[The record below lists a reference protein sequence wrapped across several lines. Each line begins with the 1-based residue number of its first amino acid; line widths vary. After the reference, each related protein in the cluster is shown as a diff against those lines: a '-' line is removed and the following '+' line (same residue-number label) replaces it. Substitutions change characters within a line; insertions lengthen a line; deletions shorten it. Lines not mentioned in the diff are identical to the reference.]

1 MRIAMFTETFLP
13 STDGIVTR
21 LRATLNYLEQEGHEV
36 LLFAPSGAP
45 SHYASATIVG
55 IPAMPFILYPE
66 KRYALP
72 LPRIGRA
79 IKRFQPDLIHAVN
92 PAFLGL
98 GGIYYAWRHHLPLI
112 ASYHTNVPAYARHYK
127 LNFLEPAL
135 WWYFRT
141 LHNRADMNLATSRAT
156 MNELEKQGFL
166 NLGLWERGV
175 DVEMFQQAKR
185 SSAMR
190 KRLAPNAGPSDPVLL
205 YVGRLAS
212 EKNIERIRPCL
223 DEFPNLHLAIVGDGP
238 YRRDLEQIF
247 AGTNAQFTGYMHGE
261 ELAEAYASAD
271 AFLFPS
277 TTETLGLVLFEAMAT
292 GLPVLAADSPPTR
305 EVLENGRAG
314 FIFDS
319 SSDVSMI
326 HLVRQLITDDERRNQ
341 IRDRGLQIAKTLD
354 WAGPSQQLLQHYE
367 TVCKAHGLI
376 SRPVESGTR

>member
-21 LRATLNYLEQEGHEV
+21 LCATLKHLEEEGHEV
-36 LLFAPSGAP
+36 CLFAPSGAP
-45 SHYASATIVG
+45 KKYASATIVG

-66 KRYALP
+66 KRFSLP
-72 LPRIGRA
+72 MPRIGRA
-79 IKRFQPDLIHAVN
+79 IKKFQPDLVHVVN

-98 GGIYYAWRHHLPLI
+98 GGIYYAWKFHLPLV

-141 LHNRADMNLATSRAT
+141 LHNRAQLNLATSRAT
-156 MNELEKQGFL
+156 MEELERHKFE

-175 DVEMFQQAKR
+175 DFDLYNQATRSAEMRQ
-185 SSAMR
+185 
-190 KRLAPNAGPSDPVLL
+190 RLAPAAKDGDSVLL

-223 DEFPNLHLAIVGDGP
+223 NAFPNLHLAIVGDGP
-238 YRRDLEQIF
+238 YRSELERLF
-247 AGTNAQFTGYMHGE
+247 AGTKTSFTGYMHGS
-261 ELAEAYASAD
+261 ELASAYASAD

-292 GLPVLAADSPPTR
+292 GLPVLAADSAPTR
-305 EVLENGRAG
+305 EVLENGEAG

-319 SSDVSMI
+319 NSTESMI
-326 HLVRQLITDDERRNQ
+326 ESVKVMLTDTQKREAVRK
-341 IRDRGLQIAKTLD
+341 RGLDIAKSLD
-354 WAGPSQQLLQHYE
+354 WHGPSEQLLGHYQSICA
-367 TVCKAHGLI
+367 THGI
-376 SRPVESGTR
+376 VSQPMESSSR